1 MASEIIKVIL
11 ADDLLLDA
19 SEKEVADIIIN
30 IQTFIESGIMLLGSN
45 EILITRAVLKELVAS
60 TYRIVDMREQ
70 VGMDAD
76 GFVIYQFN
84 EGTA

>member
-45 EILITRAVLKELVAS
+45 EILVTRMQMDLLS
-60 TYRIVDMREQ
+60 INLTREQ
-70 VGMDAD
+70 HNVSNTPKPQECYC
-76 GFVIYQFN
+76 VC
-84 EGTA
+84 